1 MNNDRRKKIKKIIID
16 MESIKALLE
25 DVLIDEESSFDNMP
39 EGLQYSEKGEASQE
53 AIDLMNEAVEGF
65 EEVIDNLNSII

>member
-16 MESIKALLE
+16 MESIKLLLE
-25 DVLIDEESSFDNMP
+25 DVLVDEESSFDNMP

>member
-1 MNNDRRKKIKKIIID
+1 MNNDRRKKIKEIIID
-16 MESIKALLE
+16 MESIKSLLE

-39 EGLQYSEKGEASQE
+39 EGLQYSEKGETSQE

>member
-25 DVLIDEESSFDNMP
+25 DVLVDEESSFDNMP

>member
-1 MNNDRRKKIKKIIID
+1 MNNERRKKIKKIISD
-16 MESIKALLE
+16 LESSKMLLE
-25 DVLIDEESSFDNMP
+25 DVLVDEESSFDNMP

-65 EEVIDNLNSII
+65 EEVIDNLN

>member
-1 MNNDRRKKIKKIIID
+1 MNNERRKKIKKIISD
-16 MESIKALLE
+16 LESTKLLLE
-25 DVLIDEESSFDNMP
+25 DVLFDEEGSFENMP
-39 EGLQYSEKGEASQE
+39 EGLQYSEKGEVSQE

>member
-1 MNNDRRKKIKKIIID
+1 MNNERRKKIKKIISD
-16 MESIKALLE
+16 LESSKMLLE
-25 DVLIDEESSFDNMP
+25 DVLVDEESSFDNMP

>member
-25 DVLIDEESSFDNMP
+25 DVLVDEESSFDNMP

-65 EEVIDNLNSII
+65 EEVIDNLNSIT

>member
-25 DVLIDEESSFDNMP
+25 DVLVDEESSFDNMP

-53 AIDLMNEAVEGF
+53 AIDLMNEAVGGF